1 MAISKKSITFAPEF
15 KTKIIMKEKVV
26 NIISIC
32 LMIIGFGGLIGIN
45 VHLRME
51 YKKEYERTKV
61 AVEQVAALFEQAVN
75 EQITK

>member
-1 MAISKKSITFAPEF
+1 MHQIS

-45 VHLRME
+45 IYLRLE
-51 YKKEYERTKV
+51 YQREYEKTKV
-61 AVEQVAALFEQAVN
+61 AMEQVVALFEQAVN
-75 EQITK
+75 EQKKGE